1 MKFFSRQTALA
12 TGSLAALIGLQG
24 CGSKEKKTV
33 ESAVADLASEAAAYD
48 NFSVDNLFRGSGGRY
63 QICSV
68 NGTSS
73 ENPDA
78 IESVFKLRVER
89 MLGSGE
95 SQWKAILRG
104 FCGASGQLEKKLGA
118 NYTSKLQGEMNCQG
132 VWGVFHITR
141 QSSLDAVI
149 SVCDDVLGGQDQQG
163 TGVAANSTEPQE
175 ATAAPSGESASDEKP
190 ATARRSM
197 LKIRCFY
204 SATFLGISHFFKPL
218 PPMTVSLLRQL
229 ATFFALLGIAML
241 QGCGSKPEASASETN
256 TPSGNI
262 RAAGLYHRSNS
273 STESYRHQKTWSVYH
288 PGKTT
293 HRQVCTARYN
303 DTVTLKEYNLKLER
317 RKEGS
322 EKWTAKLSGR
332 CGDRENLEAD
342 LTGDKLGKVQGEKH
356 CVAVWEALGVTTR
369 VIVARKHVPPVE
381 ALCQA
386 VFGS

>member
-1 MKFFSRQTALA
+1 
-12 TGSLAALIGLQG
+12 LQG

-175 ATAAPSGESASDEKP
+175 ATAALSGESASDEKP

-197 LKIRCFY
+197 LKSQR
-204 SATFLGISHFFKPL
+204 
-218 PPMTVSLLRQL
+218 R
-229 ATFFALLGIAML
+229 
-241 QGCGSKPEASASETN
+241 
-256 TPSGNI
+256 
-262 RAAGLYHRSNS
+262 RAALHFS
-273 STESYRHQKTWSVYH
+273 
-288 PGKTT
+288 
-293 HRQVCTARYN
+293 
-303 DTVTLKEYNLKLER
+303 
-317 RKEGS
+317 
-322 EKWTAKLSGR
+322 
-332 CGDRENLEAD
+332 
-342 LTGDKLGKVQGEKH
+342 
-356 CVAVWEALGVTTR
+356 
-369 VIVARKHVPPVE
+369 
-381 ALCQA
+381 
-386 VFGS
+386 